1 MTETAYT
8 HTHTHTQRKKKNR
21 KEIDTEK
28 LQKYL
33 KIQKKI

>member
-1 MTETAYT
+1 MTEIAYT
-8 HTHTHTQRKKKNR
+8 HTHTKEKKNR

-33 KIQKKI
+33 KIQRKI